1 MYWTDWGK
9 NPKIERAGLDGS
21 HRITLV
27 NDSIA
32 WANGIAIDFH
42 EQKIYWADAKYDK
55 IEVMNTDGSN
65 RRPLLNE
72 NFPHVFGFT
81 SNGDKLYWTDWQKRN
96 IESIT
101 KDTRKDRKV
110 LIENLP
116 DLMGLKAVNLSLNL
130 GENIVV
136 FLTRNDD
143 THFVVFSGFSAAL
156 LCKEILHFVF
166 QNRLSTVKSSKNLVH
181 C

>member
-1 MYWTDWGK
+1 MYWTDCGK

-27 NDSIA
+27 NSSIA

-55 IEVMNTDGSN
+55 IEVMNMDGSN

-96 IESIT
+96 IESVNKHT
-101 KDTRKDRKV
+101 GKDRKI
-110 LIENLP
+110 LIEKLP

-130 GENIVV
+130 GENVV
-136 FLTRNDD
+136 VSHTLP
-143 THFVVFSGFSAAL
+143 
-156 LCKEILHFVF
+156 
-166 QNRLSTVKSSKNLVH
+166 
-181 C
+181 